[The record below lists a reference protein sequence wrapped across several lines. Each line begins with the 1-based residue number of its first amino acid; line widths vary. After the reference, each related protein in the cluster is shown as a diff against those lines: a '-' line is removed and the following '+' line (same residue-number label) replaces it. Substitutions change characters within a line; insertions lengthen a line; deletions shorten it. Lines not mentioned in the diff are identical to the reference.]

1 MEEFEENLHNLGT
14 FDNAEDFW
22 SIYEVMKKP
31 STLDQGCQFFLFKKG
46 VKPFWEHEANVNGGK
61 FSI

>member
-31 STLDQGCQFFLFKKG
+31 STLDQGC
-46 VKPFWEHEANVNGGK
+46 
-61 FSI
+61 